1 MCAIELSMEKRMS
14 KFFRFGLWKTVFGIP
29 FMCLSLFIG
38 IEKREGIFASLKA
51 GPDRENLVVLKLCS
65 LRRRYMRKQLSAKNF

>member
-14 KFFRFGLWKTVFGIP
+14 KFLRFGLWKIVFGIP
-29 FMCLSLFIG
+29 FMCLFIG